1 MVMGRTA
8 KMQKKNNDGYDGS
21 IDSDGNFHNDD
32 SIITVEDIMMIPTI
46 SVDVT
51 GVKCTICQS
60 SEGRCNITV
69 ITNKQ
74 GGVGTE

>member
-1 MVMGRTA
+1 
-8 KMQKKNNDGYDGS
+8 
-21 IDSDGNFHNDD
+21 
-32 SIITVEDIMMIPTI
+32 MMIPTI

-51 GVKCTICQS
+51 GVKCTIYQS

-74 GGVGTE
+74 GGIGKE